1 MAKIILG
8 IDPGLLH
15 TGWAVIESA
24 GQIRKYIS
32 SGVILPKAKDPL
44 ATRLA
49 TIFNGII
56 KVCETFH
63 PDECAIEITFVNNNP
78 TSTLLL
84 GHARAAAIVAVGTNE
99 IPVFEIQPNVIKKA
113 ITGSGH
119 ADKTQITSMLKIL
132 LPSANP
138 KTADESDAIAIALAH
153 SNTNHYRA

>member
-1 MAKIILG
+1 MTKIILG

-24 GQIRKYIS
+24 GQARKYIS
-32 SGVILPKAKDPL
+32 SGVILPKPRDPL

-49 TIFNGII
+49 KIFNEII
-56 KVCETFH
+56 NICETFH

-84 GHARAAAIVAVGTNE
+84 GHARAASIVAVGIKE

-119 ADKTQITSMLKIL
+119 ADKTQISSMLKIL
-132 LPSANP
+132 LPTANP
-138 KTADESDAIAIALAH
+138 KTADESDAIAIALTH
-153 SNTNHYRA
+153 SNTTRH